1 MENIK
6 LEFKRI
12 KNIIYIKDNNLQLNI
27 VPECSF
33 DTNGINVFG
42 SKSKSIPLFINKN
55 VEGHLKF
62 INIIRNIYDK
72 CSEYIETD
80 YDFNPDVIINPL
92 NKIND
97 TTYVLNLYITD
108 FNGNITASFYD
119 SSNTLISLEELKDK
133 TFSIY
138 PAINIDKISLNKDK
152 EKAYLNMHLKE
163 GFVDN
168 IKNKRLLDFNKYKS
182 YVNNKNKNVNQ

>member
-1 MENIK
+1 MENIE

-27 VPECSF
+27 IPECSF
-33 DTNGINVFG
+33 ETNGINVF
-42 SKSKSIPLFINKN
+42 SPNSKSIPLFINKN
-55 VEGHLKF
+55 VESHLKF
-62 INIIRNIYDK
+62 IKIISDIYDK

-80 YDFNPDVIINPL
+80 YEFNPDVIINPL

-97 TTYVLNLYITD
+97 TTYILNLYITD

-119 SSNTLISLEELKDK
+119 NNNNLISLENLENK
-133 TFSIY
+133 TFSLY

-152 EKAYLNMHLKE
+152 EKAYINLHLKE

-182 YVNNKNKNVNQ
+182 YVNKKTNNVLN

>member
-27 VPECSF
+27 IPE
-33 DTNGINVFG
+33 
-42 SKSKSIPLFINKN
+42 
-55 VEGHLKF
+55 F
-62 INIIRNIYDK
+62 INIIRDIYDK

-80 YDFNPDVIINPL
+80 YEFNPDVIINPL

-97 TTYVLNLYITD
+97 TTYILNLYITD

-119 SSNTLISLEELKDK
+119 NNNNPISLEKLEDK

-138 PAINIDKISLNKDK
+138 PAINIDTISLNKDK
-152 EKAYLNMHLKE
+152 EKAYVNIHLKE
-163 GFVDN
+163 GFLDN
-168 IKNKRLLDFNKYKS
+168 I
-182 YVNNKNKNVNQ
+182 

>member
-33 DTNGINVFG
+33 DTNGINVF
-42 SKSKSIPLFINKN
+42 STKSKSIPLFINKN

-62 INIIRNIYDK
+62 INIIRDIYDK

-108 FNGNITASFYD
+108 FKGNLTASFYD
-119 SSNTLISLEELKDK
+119 SSNKPISLEELKDK

-152 EKAYLNMHLKE
+152 EKAYVNIHLKE

-182 YVNNKNKNVNQ
+182 YVNNKM